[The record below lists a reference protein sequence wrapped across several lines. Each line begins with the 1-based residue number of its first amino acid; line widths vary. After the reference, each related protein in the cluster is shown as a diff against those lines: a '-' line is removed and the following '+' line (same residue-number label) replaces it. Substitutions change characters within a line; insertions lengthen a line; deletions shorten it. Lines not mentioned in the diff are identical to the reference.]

1 MFIAY
6 EAPMTVFDEL
16 VAPVM
21 PIIQQIEHNRPK
33 HHNEDLTWSDFTRM
47 LVYFFTKDLI
57 SGNELI
63 VSLQSADS
71 DLGLPK
77 TSRRALSEGFWR
89 FSPNLLQNTLTTYLT
104 TYTYPK
110 IPELAFIGS
119 TYAVD
124 GSLFPLIQSIYW
136 PKTRDFIKK
145 VKLHLKFSL
154 TSAIAVEFILTDEH
168 SSERAAFRT
177 MIQPEQTYVL
187 DRGYM
192 EYQLVKDVDDAGAWV
207 VMRGYNNIDVETIE
221 ERSVILPDSVKNHWN
236 NVRDRIV
243 QPKDPESAHI
253 SFRLVE
259 CTIGTTVYR
268 LITNLYHLT
277 TFQIIL
283 LYAYRW
289 QIELI
294 FRYLKHT
301 MHGVHII
308 TQHPTG
314 IQNFFYALLLTALL
328 HLHMKQRCLA
338 EEGGNPP
345 KEPPI
350 QSESDDRLIQTS
362 AESGRPTNHL
372 AIARFFARLNDT
384 LTRFWKISKH
394 WLHTLA
400 DCLSR
405 PFTPEIVRL
414 LNKYAVSPI

>member
-1 MFIAY
+1 
-6 EAPMTVFDEL
+6 MTTFNEL
-16 VAPVM
+16 LAPVM
-21 PIIQQIEHNRPK
+21 PIIQQIEHDRPK
-33 HHNEDLTWSDFTRM
+33 HHNEELTWSDFTRI
-47 LVYFFTKDLI
+47 LVYFFTNDRT

-63 VSLQSADS
+63 VSLQSADPAL
-71 DLGLPK
+71 DLPK

-89 FSPNLLQNTLTTYLT
+89 FSPKLLQNTLTTYLT
-104 TYTYPK
+104 TYTYPD
-110 IPELAFIGS
+110 IPELSFIGP
-119 TYAVD
+119 TFAVD

-136 PKTRDFIKK
+136 PKIRDAVKN

-154 TSAIAVEFILTDEH
+154 TNAIAVEFVLGDEH
-168 SSERAAFRT
+168 SSERAAFRA

-192 EYQLVKDVDDAGAWV
+192 EYQLVQDVDDRDARLV
-207 VMRGYNNIDVETIE
+207 VRAYNNIEVETIE
-221 ERSVILPDSVKNHWN
+221 ELPVIMPDALNGHWT

-243 QPKDPESAHI
+243 RPKDPEFAHI

-259 CTIGTTVYR
+259 CTVGTTTYR

-308 TQHPTG
+308 TQHPVG

-328 HLHMKQRCLA
+328 HLHFKQRCLA
-338 EEGGNPP
+338 EEGHYPP
-345 KEPPI
+345 NH
-350 QSESDDRLIQTS
+350 QSMQQEADERTVQMSDD
-362 AESGRPTNHL
+362 AGRPTSHL

-405 PFTPEIVRL
+405 PFTSDVIRL
-414 LNKYAVSPI
+414 LNKYAV

>member
-1 MFIAY
+1 
-6 EAPMTVFDEL
+6 MTTFDEL
-16 VAPVM
+16 LAPVM
-21 PIIQQIEHNRPK
+21 PIIQQIEDDRPK
-33 HHNEDLTWSDFTRM
+33 HHNEDLTWSDFTRI
-47 LVYFFTKDLI
+47 LVYFFTNDRT

-63 VSLQSADS
+63 VALQSADPA
-71 DLGLPK
+71 LGLPK

-89 FSPNLLQNTLTTYLT
+89 FSPKLLQNVITAYLT
-104 TYTYPK
+104 TATYPD
-110 IPELAFIGS
+110 IPELSFIGP

-136 PKTRDFIKK
+136 PKTRDVIKN

-154 TSAIAVEFILTDEH
+154 TRAIAVDFVLSDEH
-168 SSERAAFRT
+168 ASERAAFRA
-177 MIQPEQTYVL
+177 MIQPDQTYVL

-192 EYQLVKDVDDAGAWV
+192 EYQLVQDVDDCGASLV
-207 VMRGYNNIDVETIE
+207 VRAYNNIEVETIE
-221 ERSVILPDSVKNHWN
+221 ELPVIVPDALKGQWNH
-236 NVRDRIV
+236 VRDRIV
-243 QPKDPESAHI
+243 RPKDPEYAHI
-253 SFRLVE
+253 RFRLVE
-259 CTIGTTVYR
+259 CTVGTTTYR
-268 LITNLYHLT
+268 LMTNLYHLT

-308 TQHPTG
+308 TQHPIG

-328 HLHMKQRCLA
+328 HLYFKQRCLA
-338 EEGGNPP
+338 EEEHNPP
-345 KEPPI
+345 DHWSI
-350 QSESDDRLIQTS
+350 QQQEADERTIQTS
-362 AESGRPTNHL
+362 DDACRPTNHL

-384 LTRFWKISKH
+384 LARFWKVSKH

-405 PFTPEIVRL
+405 PFTAEIRRL
-414 LNKYAVSPI
+414 LNKYAV

>member
-1 MFIAY
+1 
-6 EAPMTVFDEL
+6 MTTFHEL
-16 VAPVM
+16 LAPVM
-21 PIIQQIEHNRPK
+21 PIIQQIEHDRPK

-47 LVYFFTKDLI
+47 LVYFFTNDRT

-63 VSLQSADS
+63 VALQSADPT
-71 DLGLPK
+71 LGLPK

-89 FSPNLLQNTLTTYLT
+89 FSPKLLQNTLTTYLT
-104 TYTYPK
+104 TDAYPN
-110 IPELAFIGS
+110 IPELAFIGP

-136 PKTRDFIKK
+136 PKTRDVSKN
-145 VKLHLKFSL
+145 VKLQLKFSL
-154 TSAIAVEFILTDEH
+154 TSAIAVEFILADEH
-168 SSERAAFRT
+168 SSERAAFRA
-177 MIQPEQTYVL
+177 MVQAEQTYVL
-187 DRGYM
+187 DRGYT
-192 EYQLVKDVDDAGAWV
+192 EYQLVKDVNDASAWV

-221 ERSVILPDSVKNHWN
+221 ERPVILPDAVKNHWS
-236 NVRDRIV
+236 NVRDQIV
-243 QPKDPESAHI
+243 RPKDPESAHI

-283 LYAYRW
+283 LSAYRW

-314 IQNFFYALLLTALL
+314 IQNCFYALLLTALL

-338 EEGGNPP
+338 EDGRTPP
-345 KEPPI
+345 TELPIRSEP
-350 QSESDDRLIQTS
+350 DDRSIQMS
-362 AESGRPTNHL
+362 ADEDRPTNHL
-372 AIARFFARLNDT
+372 AIARFFARLNDS

-400 DCLSR
+400 DCLHR
-405 PFTPEIVRL
+405 PYTSEIICL
-414 LNKYAVSPI
+414 LNKYAV

>member
-1 MFIAY
+1 MITFH
-6 EAPMTVFDEL
+6 EL
-16 VAPVM
+16 LAPVM
-21 PIIQQIEHNRPK
+21 PIIQQIEHDRPK
-33 HHNEDLTWSDFTRM
+33 HHNEDLTWSDFIRI
-47 LVYFFTKDLI
+47 LVYFFTDNRT

-63 VSLQSADS
+63 VALQSADP
-71 DLGLPK
+71 DLSLPK

-89 FSPNLLQNTLTTYLT
+89 FSPKLLQRVLTTYLT
-104 TYTYPK
+104 TATYPD
-110 IPELAFIGS
+110 IPELSFIGP

-124 GSLFPLIQSIYW
+124 GSRFPLIQSIYW
-136 PKTRDFIKK
+136 PQTHDIVKN

-154 TSAIAVEFILTDEH
+154 TSAIAVDFVLGDEH
-168 SSERAAFRT
+168 SSERTAFRT
-177 MIQPEQTYVL
+177 MIQTDQTYVL

-192 EYQLVKDVDDAGAWV
+192 EYQLVQDVDDCAAWV
-207 VMRGYNNIDVETIE
+207 VVRAYNNIEVETIE
-221 ERSVILPDSVKNHWN
+221 ELPVILPDAVKDQWSH
-236 NVRDRIV
+236 VRDRIV
-243 QPKDPESAHI
+243 RPKDPEYAHI

-259 CTIGTTVYR
+259 CTVGTTTYR

-277 TFQIIL
+277 TSQVIL

-308 TQHPTG
+308 TQHPIG
-314 IQNFFYALLLTALL
+314 IHNFFYALLLTALL
-328 HLHMKQRCLA
+328 HLHFKQRCLA
-338 EEGGNPP
+338 EEAHYPP
-345 KEPPI
+345 DS
-350 QSESDDRLIQTS
+350 QSEQHEVDKRTVQMSDD
-362 AESGRPTNHL
+362 ACRPTNHL

-405 PFTPEIVRL
+405 PFTAEIRRL
-414 LNKYAVSPI
+414 LNKYAV

>member
-1 MFIAY
+1 
-6 EAPMTVFDEL
+6 MTTFDEL
-16 VAPVM
+16 LAPAM
-21 PIIQQIEHNRPK
+21 PIIQQIEHDRPK
-33 HHNEDLTWSDFTRM
+33 HHNEDLTWFAFVQI
-47 LVYFFTKDLI
+47 LVYFFTKNLL
-57 SGNELI
+57 SGNELN
-63 VSLQSADS
+63 VSLQSADPN
-71 DLGLPK
+71 LGLPK

-89 FSPNLLQNTLTTYLT
+89 FSPRLLQNALTTYLA
-104 TYTYPK
+104 TYTYPE
-110 IPELAFIGS
+110 IPELSFVGP

-136 PKTRDFIKK
+136 PKTRDIIKN

-154 TSAIAVEFILTDEH
+154 TSAVAVEFVLDDEH
-168 SSERAAFRT
+168 SSERTAFRA
-177 MIQPEQTYVL
+177 MIQPQQTYVL

-192 EYQLVKDVDDAGAWV
+192 EYQLVKDVDDRAAWLV
-207 VMRGYNNIDVETIE
+207 VRAYNNIEVETIKE
-221 ERSVILPDSVKNHWN
+221 LPAIVPDALHDHWTSI
-236 NVRDRIV
+236 RDRIV
-243 QPKDPESAHI
+243 RPKDPEFAHI
-253 SFRLVE
+253 RFRLVE
-259 CTIGTTVYR
+259 CTVGTTTYR

-308 TQHPTG
+308 TQHPIG

-328 HLHMKQRCLA
+328 HLYFKQRCLA
-338 EEGGNPP
+338 EEGHTPP
-345 KEPPI
+345 DSLPI
-350 QSESDDRLIQTS
+350 LSQQPDESIVQTSDDG
-362 AESGRPTNHL
+362 GRPTNHL
-372 AIARFFARLNDT
+372 AIARFFARLNDA

-405 PFTPEIVRL
+405 PYTSDVVHL
-414 LNKYAVSPI
+414 LNKYAI

>member
-1 MFIAY
+1 
-6 EAPMTVFDEL
+6 MTTFHEL
-16 VAPVM
+16 LAPVT
-21 PIIQQIEHNRPK
+21 PIIQQIEHDRSK
-33 HHNEDLTWSDFTRM
+33 HHNEDLTWSDFTRI
-47 LVYFFTKDLI
+47 LVYFFTNDRT

-63 VSLQSADS
+63 VALQSADPA
-71 DLGLPK
+71 LGLPK

-89 FSPNLLQNTLTTYLT
+89 FSPKLLQNTLTTYLAT
-104 TYTYPK
+104 HVYPK
-110 IPELAFIGS
+110 IPELAFIGP

-136 PKTRDFIKK
+136 PKKRDIIQN

-168 SSERAAFRT
+168 SSERAAFRA
-177 MIQPEQTYVL
+177 MLQPEQTYVL

-192 EYQLVKDVDDAGAWV
+192 EYQLVKDVHDAGAWM
-207 VMRGYNNIDVETIE
+207 VMRGYNTIDVETIE
-221 ERSVILPDSVKNHWN
+221 ERPVILPDEVKKQWS

-253 SFRLVE
+253 RFRLVE
-259 CTIGTTVYR
+259 FTVGTTTYR

-328 HLHMKQRCLA
+328 HLHMKQRGLA
-338 EEGGNPP
+338 EEGRRPP
-345 KEPPI
+345 TEVPI
-350 QSESDDRLIQTS
+350 RSESDDRPTQTS
-362 AESGRPTNHL
+362 ADADRPTNHL
-372 AIARFFARLNDT
+372 AIARFFAQLSDS

-400 DCLSR
+400 DCLHR
-405 PFTPEIVRL
+405 PYTSEIRCL
-414 LNKYAVSPI
+414 LNKYAI

>member
-1 MFIAY
+1 
-6 EAPMTVFDEL
+6 MTAFDEL
-16 VAPVM
+16 VTPVM
-21 PIIQQIEHNRPK
+21 PIIQQIEHDRSK

-47 LVYFFTKDLI
+47 LVYFFTKNLA

-63 VSLQSADS
+63 VSLQSADP
-71 DLGLPK
+71 DLHLPK

-89 FSPNLLQNTLTTYLT
+89 FPPKLLQNTLTTYLT
-104 TYTYPK
+104 TYAYPE
-110 IPELAFIGS
+110 IPELSFIGS
-119 TYAVD
+119 VYAVD
-124 GSLFPLIQSIYW
+124 GSTFPLVQSIYW
-136 PKTRDFIKK
+136 PEARDIIKN

-154 TSAIAVEFILTDEH
+154 THAIAVDFVLTDEH
-168 SSERAAFRT
+168 ASERAAFRA
-177 MIQPEQTYVL
+177 MLQPEQTYVL

-192 EYQLVKDVDDAGAWV
+192 EYQLVKDVNDAGAWV
-207 VMRGYNNIDVETIE
+207 VLRGYTNLDVETIE
-221 ERSVILPDSVKNHWN
+221 ERPVILPDAVKKHWN
-236 NVRDRIV
+236 SVRDRIV
-243 QPKDPESAHI
+243 RPKDPELAHV

-289 QIELI
+289 QIELV

-301 MHGVHII
+301 MHGAHLI
-308 TQHPTG
+308 TQHPIG

-328 HLHMKQRCLA
+328 HLHFKQRCLA
-338 EEGGNPP
+338 EEGHYPP
-345 KEPPI
+345 ESLPI
-350 QSESDDRLIQTS
+350 QPQQPDEGNVQTSDD
-362 AESGRPTNHL
+362 GDRPTNHL
-372 AIARFFARLNDT
+372 AIARFFARLNDS

-405 PFTPEIVRL
+405 PYTPDIVHL
-414 LNKYAVSPI
+414 LNKYAV

>member
-1 MFIAY
+1 
-6 EAPMTVFDEL
+6 MTTFHEL
-16 VAPVM
+16 LAPVM
-21 PIIQQIEHNRPK
+21 PIIQQIEHDRPK
-33 HHNEDLTWSDFTRM
+33 HHNEELTWSDFTRV
-47 LVYFFTKDLI
+47 LVYFFTKDLT

-89 FSPNLLQNTLTTYLT
+89 FSPKLLQKTLTTYLT
-104 TYTYPK
+104 TYAYPK
-110 IPELAFIGS
+110 IPELAFIGP

-136 PKTRDFIKK
+136 PQTHDVSKN

-154 TSAIAVEFILTDEH
+154 TSAIAVDFVLDDEH

-177 MIQPEQTYVL
+177 MIQPGQTYVL

-192 EYQLVKDVDDAGAWV
+192 EYQLVQDVEDRAAWLV
-207 VMRGYNNIDVETIE
+207 VRAYNNIEVETIE
-221 ERSVILPDSVKNHWN
+221 ELPVILPDAVKNQWN
-236 NVRDRIV
+236 QVRDRIV
-243 QPKDPESAHI
+243 RAKDPEYAHI
-253 SFRLVE
+253 RFRLVE
-259 CTIGTTVYR
+259 CTVGATTYR

-289 QIELI
+289 QVELI

-301 MHGVHII
+301 MHAVHII
-308 TQHPTG
+308 TQHPVG
-314 IQNFFYALLLTALL
+314 MQNFFYALLLTALL
-328 HLHMKQRCLA
+328 HLHFKQRCLA
-338 EEGGNPP
+338 EEGYNPP
-345 KEPPI
+345 ASLPVLPQQPDENNV
-350 QSESDDRLIQTS
+350 QTSDD
-362 AESGRPTNHL
+362 EGRPTNHL
-372 AIARFFARLNDT
+372 AIARFFARLNDS

-405 PFTPEIVRL
+405 PYTPDIVHL
-414 LNKYAVSPI
+414 LNKYAI

>member
-1 MFIAY
+1 
-6 EAPMTVFDEL
+6 MTTFHEL
-16 VAPVM
+16 LAPVM
-21 PIIQQIEHNRPK
+21 PIIQQIERDRPK
-33 HHNEDLTWSDFTRM
+33 HHNEDLTWSDFIRI
-47 LVYFFTKDLI
+47 LVYFFTNNRT

-63 VSLQSADS
+63 VALQAADP

-89 FSPNLLQNTLTTYLT
+89 FSPKLLQHTLTAYLATT
-104 TYTYPK
+104 TYPD
-110 IPELAFIGS
+110 IPELSFIGP

-136 PKTRDFIKK
+136 PRTHDVVKNI
-145 VKLHLKFSL
+145 KLHLKFSL
-154 TSAIAVEFILTDEH
+154 TSAISVDFVVGDEH
-168 SSERAAFRT
+168 SSERTAFRT
-177 MIQPEQTYVL
+177 MIQPNQTYVL

-192 EYQLVKDVDDAGAWV
+192 EYQLVQDVDDCAAWV
-207 VMRGYNNIDVETIE
+207 VVRAYNNIEVETIE
-221 ERSVILPDSVKNHWN
+221 ELPVILPNTVKNQW
-236 NVRDRIV
+236 VQMRDRIV
-243 QPKDPESAHI
+243 RPKDPEYAHI
-253 SFRLVE
+253 RFRLVE
-259 CTIGTTVYR
+259 CTVGTTTYR

-301 MHGVHII
+301 MHSVHSI
-308 TQHPTG
+308 TQHPVG
-314 IQNFFYALLLTALL
+314 LHNFFYALLLTALL
-328 HLHMKQRCLA
+328 HLHFKQRCLA
-338 EEGGNPP
+338 AEAHYPP
-345 KEPPI
+345 DR
-350 QSESDDRLIQTS
+350 QSLHQEADERTVQVSDDT
-362 AESGRPTNHL
+362 GRPTNHL

-405 PFTPEIVRL
+405 PFTADIRCL
-414 LNKYAVSPI
+414 LNKYAV

>member
-1 MFIAY
+1 
-6 EAPMTVFDEL
+6 
-16 VAPVM
+16 VAPVL
-21 PIIQQIEHNRPK
+21 PIIQQIEHDRPT
-33 HHNEDLTWSDFTRM
+33 HHNEDFTWSDFVHI
-47 LVYFFTKDLI
+47 LVYFFTKNLL

-63 VSLQSADS
+63 VSLQSADPA
-71 DLGLPK
+71 LGLPK

-89 FSPNLLQNTLTTYLT
+89 FSPKLLQNALTTFLTTYA
-104 TYTYPK
+104 YPE
-110 IPELAFIGS
+110 IPELAFIGP

-124 GSLFPLIQSIYW
+124 GSLFPLVQSIYW
-136 PKTRDFIKK
+136 PKTRDVIKK

-154 TSAIAVEFILTDEH
+154 TSAIAVEFVLGDEH
-168 SSERAAFRT
+168 SSERAAFRA
-177 MIQPEQTYVL
+177 MVQPEQTYVL

-192 EYQLVKDVDDAGAWV
+192 EYQLVQDVDDRGAWV
-207 VMRGYNNIDVETIE
+207 VVRAYNNIDVETIE
-221 ERSVILPDSVKNHWN
+221 ELPVILPDAMNNHWS

-243 QPKDPESAHI
+243 RPKDPEFAHI

-259 CTIGTTVYR
+259 CTVGTTTYR

-314 IQNFFYALLLTALL
+314 IQNFFLALLLTALL
-328 HLHMKQRCLA
+328 HLHLKQRALA
-338 EEGGNPP
+338 EEGHNPP
-345 KEPPI
+345 DNLSI
-350 QSESDDRLIQTS
+350 QPEADDRKIQASDDMC
-362 AESGRPTNHL
+362 RPTNHL
-372 AIARFFARLNDT
+372 AIARFFARLNDA
-384 LTRFWKISKH
+384 LARFWKISKH

-405 PFTPEIVRL
+405 PYTSETVRL
-414 LNKYAVSPI
+414 LNKYAVS

>member
-1 MFIAY
+1 
-6 EAPMTVFDEL
+6 MTTFNEL
-16 VAPVM
+16 LAPVM
-21 PIIQQIEHNRPK
+21 PIIQQIEHDRPK
-33 HHNEDLTWSDFTRM
+33 HHNEELTWSDFTRI
-47 LVYFFTKDLI
+47 LVYFFTNDRT

-63 VSLQSADS
+63 VSLQSAAPALD
-71 DLGLPK
+71 LPK

-89 FSPNLLQNTLTTYLT
+89 FPPKLLQNALTTYLT
-104 TYTYPK
+104 TYTYPD
-110 IPELAFIGS
+110 IPELSFIGP
-119 TYAVD
+119 TFAVD

-136 PKTRDFIKK
+136 PRRRDAVKN

-154 TSAIAVEFILTDEH
+154 TNAIAVEFVLGDEH
-168 SSERAAFRT
+168 SSERAAFRA

-192 EYQLVKDVDDAGAWV
+192 EYQLVQDVDDRDANLV
-207 VMRGYNNIDVETIE
+207 VRAYNNIEVETIE
-221 ERSVILPDSVKNHWN
+221 ELPVILPDALNGQWT

-243 QPKDPESAHI
+243 RPKDPEFAHI

-259 CTIGTTVYR
+259 CTVGTTTYR
-268 LITNLYHLT
+268 LITNLYQLT

-308 TQHPTG
+308 TQHPVG
-314 IQNFFYALLLTALL
+314 IHNFFYALLLTALL
-328 HLHMKQRCLA
+328 HLHFKQRCLA
-338 EEGGNPP
+338 EERHYPP
-345 KEPPI
+345 NH
-350 QSESDDRLIQTS
+350 QSMQQEADERTVQMSDDAGRTTS
-362 AESGRPTNHL
+362 HL

-405 PFTPEIVRL
+405 PFTSDVIRL
-414 LNKYAVSPI
+414 LNKYAV

>member
-1 MFIAY
+1 VRI
-6 EAPMTVFDEL
+6 
-16 VAPVM
+16 
-21 PIIQQIEHNRPK
+21 
-33 HHNEDLTWSDFTRM
+33 
-47 LVYFFTKDLI
+47 LVYFFTKDLR

-63 VSLQSADS
+63 VSLQSAEPNLD
-71 DLGLPK
+71 LPK
-77 TSRRALSEGFWR
+77 TSRRALSEAFWR
-89 FSPNLLQNTLTTYLT
+89 FSPTLLQNALTTYLT
-104 TYTYPK
+104 TYAYPE
-110 IPELAFIGS
+110 IPELSFVGP

-136 PKTRDFIKK
+136 PKIRDVIKN

-154 TSAIAVEFILTDEH
+154 TSAIAVEFVLDDEH
-168 SSERAAFRT
+168 SNERSAFRT
-177 MIQPEQTYVL
+177 MLQPHQTYVL

-192 EYQLVKDVDDAGAWV
+192 EYQLVQDVDDHDACLV
-207 VMRGYNNIDVETIE
+207 VRAYNNIDVETIE
-221 ERSVILPDSVKNHWN
+221 DLPVSVPDTLHGHWMRI
-236 NVRDRIV
+236 RDRIV
-243 QPKDPESAHI
+243 RPKDPAFAHI

-259 CTIGTTVYR
+259 CTVGTTTYR

-308 TQHPTG
+308 TQHPRG
-314 IQNFFYALLLTALL
+314 MQNFFYALLLTALL
-328 HLHMKQRCLA
+328 HLHFKQRCLA
-338 EEGGNPP
+338 EEGQHPP
-345 KEPPI
+345 
-350 QSESDDRLIQTS
+350 DRLSTQPPQPDERRVQTS
-362 AESGRPTNHL
+362 NDGGRPTNHL

-405 PFTPEIVRL
+405 PYTSDIVHL
-414 LNKYAVSPI
+414 LNKYAV

>member
-1 MFIAY
+1 
-6 EAPMTVFDEL
+6 MTTFDEL
-16 VAPVM
+16 LAPVM
-21 PIIQQIEHNRPK
+21 PIIQQIEHDRPK
-33 HHNEDLTWSDFTRM
+33 HQNEELTWSDFTRM
-47 LVYFFTKDLI
+47 LVYFFTKDLT

-89 FSPNLLQNTLTTYLT
+89 FSPKLLQNTLNTYLT
-104 TYTYPK
+104 TYTYPN
-110 IPELAFIGS
+110 IPELAFIGP

-124 GSLFPLIQSIYW
+124 GSLFPLVQAIYW
-136 PKTRDFIKK
+136 PKTRDVIRN
-145 VKLHLKFSL
+145 VKLHLKFAL
-154 TSAIAVEFILTDEH
+154 TSAIAVDFVLDDEH

-177 MIQPEQTYVL
+177 MIQPDQTYVL

-192 EYQLVKDVDDAGAWV
+192 EYQLVQDVDDCAAWV
-207 VMRGYNNIDVETIE
+207 VVRAYNNIEVETIE
-221 ERSVILPDSVKNHWN
+221 ELPVILPDAVKSQWSQ
-236 NVRDRIV
+236 VRDRIV
-243 QPKDPESAHI
+243 RPKDPEYAHI
-253 SFRLVE
+253 RFRLVE
-259 CTIGTTVYR
+259 CTVGTTTYR
-268 LITNLYHLT
+268 LITNLYQLT

-308 TQHPTG
+308 TQHPVG
-314 IQNFFYALLLTALL
+314 MQNFFYALLLTALL
-328 HLHMKQRCLA
+328 HLHFKQRCLA
-338 EEGGNPP
+338 EEEYDPP
-345 KEPPI
+345 DSLPVLPQQPDENNV
-350 QSESDDRLIQTS
+350 QTSDD
-362 AESGRPTNHL
+362 EGRPTNHL
-372 AIARFFARLNDT
+372 AIARFFARLNDS

-405 PFTPEIVRL
+405 PYTPDIVHL
-414 LNKYAVSPI
+414 LNKYAV

>member
-1 MFIAY
+1 
-6 EAPMTVFDEL
+6 MTTFDEL
-16 VAPVM
+16 LAPVM
-21 PIIQQIEHNRPK
+21 PIIQQIEQERPK
-33 HHNEDLTWSDFTRM
+33 HHNEDLTWSAFVQI
-47 LVYFFTKDLI
+47 LIYFFTKDLL

-63 VSLQSADS
+63 VSLQSADPN
-71 DLGLPK
+71 LGLPK

-89 FSPNLLQNTLTTYLT
+89 FPPKLLQQALTKYLA
-104 TYTYPK
+104 TYTYPE
-110 IPELAFIGS
+110 IPELSFVGP

-124 GSLFPLIQSIYW
+124 GSIFPLVQAIYW
-136 PKTRDFIKK
+136 PKTRDIIHN

-154 TSAIAVEFILTDEH
+154 TSAIAVEFVLDDAH
-168 SSERAAFRT
+168 SSERTAFRA
-177 MIQPEQTYVL
+177 MMQPQQTYVL

-192 EYQLVKDVDDAGAWV
+192 EYQLLKDVDECGAWLV
-207 VMRGYNNIDVETIE
+207 VRAYNNIEVETIE
-221 ERSVILPDSVKNHWN
+221 ELPVIMPDALNSHWT

-243 QPKDPESAHI
+243 RPKDPEFAHI

-259 CTIGTTVYR
+259 CTVGTTTYR

-308 TQHPTG
+308 TQHPIG

-328 HLHMKQRCLA
+328 HLHFKQCCLA
-338 EEGGNPP
+338 EEGHNPP
-345 KEPPI
+345 DSLPI
-350 QSESDDRLIQTS
+350 LPQQPDESIVQTSDD
-362 AESGRPTNHL
+362 EGRPTNHL
-372 AIARFFARLNDT
+372 AIARFFARLNDA

-394 WLHTLA
+394 WLHILA

-405 PFTPEIVRL
+405 PYTSDVIHL
-414 LNKYAVSPI
+414 LNKYAI